1 MSSDTRLWLG
11 TYPPDGPEGTPDTGE
26 AVWAL
31 DLDAATG
38 ALRGAPAA
46 TAAAPSFVV
55 ATPDGRTV
63 FAAGETSPGV
73 VTRFEVGPTLVRR
86 EQIASGGAGPCHL
99 LLDPAG
105 RALYVSNYGS
115 GTIAVV
121 PLLPD
126 GRFAGGVAQVFDHS
140 GSGPNADRQECPHA
154 HSTLVAPGGRYL
166 LAFDL
171 GTDEIR
177 RYRIAADG
185 RLAADGVAASML
197 PGTGP
202 RHAAF
207 GGGHLYVVGELTAT
221 VHVLAWDAETATAR
235 EVQVLPAC
243 ASPLATG
250 KHMYP
255 AHVVVTGDRVLVSV
269 RGADVIASF
278 AIRDGGG
285 RLDHLVDVGVG
296 GGWPRHFAVVGEW
309 VVVAVQNGGRVVS
322 LPLSGLSGLG
332 GTTLAGEPAATGT
345 VPSERVLE
353 VPYPA
358 CVEVHL

>member
-1 MSSDTRLWLG
+1 MSSTRLWLG
-11 TYPPDGPEGTPDTGE
+11 TYPPTGPDGTPDAGE

-31 DLDAATG
+31 DLDSETG
-38 ALRGAPAA
+38 ALHGAPAA

-63 FAAGETSPGV
+63 FAAGETSPGI
-73 VTRFEVGPTLVRR
+73 VTRFDVEGRALVRR
-86 EQIASGGAGPCHL
+86 EQVASGGAGPCHL
-99 LLDPAG
+99 LLDPVG

-121 PLLPD
+121 PLRPD
-126 GRFAGGVAQVFDHS
+126 GGFAGGVAQVFDHS
-140 GSGPNADRQECPHA
+140 GSGPDVDRQEGPHA
-154 HSTLVAPGGRYL
+154 HSTLLAPGGRHL
-166 LAFDL
+166 LALDL

-185 RLAADGVAASML
+185 RLAADGVAATMR

-202 RHAAF
+202 RHAAVS
-207 GGGHLYVVGELTAT
+207 GDHLYVVGELTST

-243 ASPLATG
+243 ESPLATG
-250 KHMYP
+250 SHMYP
-255 AHVVVTGDRVLVSV
+255 AHVVVAEDRVLVSV

-278 AIRDGGG
+278 AIHDGGA
-285 RLDHLVDVGVG
+285 RLAHGVDVGVG

-322 LPLSGLSGLG
+322 LPLVDLRR
-332 GTTLAGEPAATGT
+332 TTPSNSREVGT
-345 VPSERVLE
+345 VPTERMLE

-358 CVEVHL
+358 CVELHL

>member
-1 MSSDTRLWLG
+1 VSSDRLWLG
-11 TYPPDGPEGTPDTGE
+11 TYPPDGPDGAPDAGE

-31 DLDAATG
+31 DLDTTTG

-55 ATPDGRTV
+55 GTPDGRTV
-63 FAAGETSPGV
+63 FAAGETSPGII
-73 VTRFEVGPTLVRR
+73 TRFEVDGRALVRR
-86 EQIASGGAGPCHL
+86 EQVASGGAGPCHL
-99 LLDPAG
+99 LLHPAG
-105 RALYVSNYGS
+105 RALYVSNYES
-115 GTIAVV
+115 GTIAVI
-121 PLLPD
+121 PLLVD
-126 GRFAGGVAQVFDHS
+126 ARFAGGVAQVFDHS
-140 GSGPNADRQECPHA
+140 GSGPDVDRQEGPHA
-154 HSTLVAPGGRYL
+154 HSTVVAPGGRHL
-166 LAFDL
+166 LALDL

-185 RLAADGVAASML
+185 RLAADGVATRMR

-202 RHAAF
+202 RHAAVS
-207 GGGHLYVVGELTAT
+207 GDHLYVVGELTST
-221 VHVLAWDAETATAR
+221 VHVLAWDAGTATAR

-250 KHMYP
+250 THMYP
-255 AHVVVTGDRVLVSV
+255 AHVVVAGDRVLVSV

-278 AIRDGGG
+278 AVHDGGA
-285 RLDHLVDVGVG
+285 RLEHVVDVAVG

-322 LPLSGLSGLG
+322 LPLGELRGPTPAGHRESGMI
-332 GTTLAGEPAATGT
+332 P
-345 VPSERVLE
+345 PERTIE
-353 VPYPA
+353 VPHPA